1 MEQEKIFFFEILIA
15 EKLKLMLHFSAI
27 EMVLLIFLISQ
38 PIIYKSK
45 IRYIEMHYFSTSS
58 PLIYM
63 YVWLNI
69 LGGFILQKTN
79 FLSKKLQ
86 VNESIFVLRHKI
98 KRILVFHKKEMNHVS
113 MYTTN
118 SFSFCSLR
126 FLPPF
131 KNKCTTSVSQL
142 H

>member
-1 MEQEKIFFFEILIA
+1 MAKHSWRVYSSKN
-15 EKLKLMLHFSAI
+15 KLFVK
-27 EMVLLIFLISQ
+27 
-38 PIIYKSK
+38 
-45 IRYIEMHYFSTSS
+45 
-58 PLIYM
+58 
-63 YVWLNI
+63 
-69 LGGFILQKTN
+69 
-79 FLSKKLQ
+79 KKLQ

-113 MYTTN
+113 MYTTTTN
-118 SFSFCSLR
+118 SFSFKKTFCSLR

>member
-1 MEQEKIFFFEILIA
+1 
-15 EKLKLMLHFSAI
+15 
-27 EMVLLIFLISQ
+27 
-38 PIIYKSK
+38 
-45 IRYIEMHYFSTSS
+45 
-58 PLIYM
+58 M

-69 LGGFILQKTN
+69 LGGFILQKKT
-79 FLSKKLQ
+79 FCQKKLQ

-131 KNKCTTSVSQL
+131 K
-142 H
+142 

>member
-1 MEQEKIFFFEILIA
+1 
-15 EKLKLMLHFSAI
+15 
-27 EMVLLIFLISQ
+27 
-38 PIIYKSK
+38 
-45 IRYIEMHYFSTSS
+45 
-58 PLIYM
+58 M

-79 FLSKKLQ
+79 FLSKKKIQ

-98 KRILVFHKKEMNHVS
+98 KRILVFHEKEMNHVS
-113 MYTTN
+113 MYTTTN
-118 SFSFCSLR
+118 SFSFKKTFCSLR

>member
-1 MEQEKIFFFEILIA
+1 
-15 EKLKLMLHFSAI
+15 
-27 EMVLLIFLISQ
+27 
-38 PIIYKSK
+38 
-45 IRYIEMHYFSTSS
+45 
-58 PLIYM
+58 M

-79 FLSKKLQ
+79 FLSKKKLQ